1 MTRYITHIS
10 LAPAASMG
18 QLTLGPDGHTAALNT
33 KGPINTLATYGNIGQ
48 LLTTA
53 PTIDTRIELQVQF
66 TDTINPDP
74 TQPYLIGSR
83 RYACARL
90 EITIDQNGIQP
101 LKQAYLYEIQ

>member
-1 MTRYITHIS
+1 MDYTFPTPEGPF
-10 LAPAASMG
+10 A
-18 QLTLGPDGHTAALNT
+18 LTT
-33 KGPINTLATYGNIGQ
+33 KGPINTSATYGNIGQ

-53 PTIDTRIELQVQF
+53 PTIDTRIELQAQF
-66 TDTINPDP
+66 TDQINPDP